1 MSATAIGS
9 MYIGTGLIQLKLLGR
24 SGTLL
29 KLSKM
34 GCDGTNVSSLLLI
47 KRHSDTHTTTR
58 TRASLLL
65 INKY

>member
-29 KLSKM
+29 KRSKK